1 MFKSLILAAALVVS
15 TSAQASNSIGMFLFQ
30 KQIGQIQGVIKAQ
43 GINWHVG
50 DTNNYKLNM
59 GGFLNGTMKMYV
71 REITADGFWLNQE
84 VDLQIQKSKV
94 EILLNPNTGEVIKMI
109 VDGKE
114 QTPPKNDTEVVDQKE
129 ATITVPAG
137 TFKTIYLKMKD
148 NANNGALSEVW
159 VNPRDIPL
167 TGMTKTVS
175 DSQIGKVTIELA
187 SFEKK

>member
-1 MFKSLILAAALVVS
+1 MFKSLILVAALVVS

-30 KQIGQIQGVIKAQ
+30 KQIVQIQGVIKAQ
-43 GINWHVG
+43 GLNWHVG

-59 GGFLNGTMKMYV
+59 GGFINGTMKMYV
-71 REITADGFWLNQE
+71 REIAADGIWMNQD
-84 VDLQIQKSKV
+84 VDLMIQKSKIEV
-94 EILLNPNTGEVIKMI
+94 LLNPANGEVIKMI

-114 QTPPKNDTEVVDQKE
+114 QAAPKNDVEVVDQKE

-137 TFKTIYLKMKD
+137 TFKTIYLKIKD
-148 NANNGALSEVW
+148 NANNGSTSEMW

-167 TGMTKTVS
+167 SGMAKS
-175 DSQIGKVTIELA
+175 LADSQLGKVTIELQ